1 MDIKPPLKLLLCRLE
16 NLVPCSSR
24 FKWRGR
30 LLGGT
35 ALPPGR
41 AARAA
46 VGWSKEAQHIYAM
59 AGFVEHSGDDRFRE
73 AFRSKQAI
81 VEIQTDIARL
91 NALIDPVETAKTG
104 EEREMAL
111 EAFSQKK
118 MGNSRHV
125 DSMKVGQKIE

>member
-1 MDIKPPLKLLLCRLE
+1 MH
-16 NLVPCSSR
+16 
-24 FKWRGR
+24 
-30 LLGGT
+30 GT
-35 ALPPGR
+35 
-41 AARAA
+41 
-46 VGWSKEAQHIYAM
+46 SEI
-59 AGFVEHSGDDRFRE
+59 DRFRE

-81 VEIQTDIARL
+81 VEIQTYIARL